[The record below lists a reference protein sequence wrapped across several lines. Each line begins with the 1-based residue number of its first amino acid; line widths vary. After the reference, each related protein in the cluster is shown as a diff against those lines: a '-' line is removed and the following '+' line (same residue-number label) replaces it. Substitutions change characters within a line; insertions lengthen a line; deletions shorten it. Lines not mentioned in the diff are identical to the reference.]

1 MSKISFMMHPKK
13 AFSFVVL
20 NSINVPKNMINDILD
35 GFILRGIKQKD
46 FKGGYDE
53 AIKTILF

>member
-1 MSKISFMMHPKK
+1 
-13 AFSFVVL
+13 
-20 NSINVPKNMINDILD
+20 VPKNIINDILD

-46 FKGGYDE
+46 FQGGYDE